1 MPLQAPP
8 IQATI
13 EIDAPAAQVWS
24 LVSDLRNMPR
34 WSPQCLKTFVAGGGP
49 IGLGSK
55 MVNVNRRKLLL
66 WPTQSMVV
74 RFEPE
79 REIAFRVKENYTI
92 WSYELEPT
100 ATGTRLTVRREAPKG
115 ISDLSVRLT
124 NSVLG
129 GVEDFSEELV
139 EGMRETLAK
148 IRAEAERGKSAR
160 SGAA

>member
-8 IQATI
+8 IEATT
-13 EIDAPAAQVWS
+13 EIAASPTQVWA

-34 WSPQCLKTFVAGGGP
+34 WSPQCFKTFVRGGGP
-49 IGLGSK
+49 VEQGSR
-55 MVNVNRRKLLL
+55 MINLNRRGLLF

-92 WSYELEPT
+92 WSYELEPEV
-100 ATGTRLTVRREAPKG
+100 GNRTRLTVRREAPKG

-124 NSVLG
+124 NSMLG
-129 GVEDFSEELV
+129 GIDDFAVELER
-139 EGMRETLAK
+139 GMQETLAK
-148 IRAEAERGKSAR
+148 IKAEAERGTPA
-160 SGAA
+160 